1 MIEELYINGKAVDIE
16 TVDIVR
22 RYLSPYFQD
31 VNSLSNDSTYTI
43 KLPMTEKNM
52 AAFGYMNREDMN
64 TSIPYDFLRADY
76 YVNGLP
82 IIVNG
87 QARVLEVSQ
96 SIDIQITYGINRAK
110 YAPLFKRK
118 LNEITVRGGITS
130 DDWIVKWNKYEMFAT
145 GKKYKYLEYVSG
157 ERESDL
163 LDSGNVTMPI
173 PAPWNGH
180 EKEMTMHPYISYGNI
195 LDLIIADHN
204 IDNPSNTIAT
214 DTFDLLKTNVAN
226 KGLIL
231 GGNKANFSWSD
242 SVVYLEDEVFSDGQR
257 LRITDE
263 TIYRSGFFSYGD
275 ISSFLH
281 AMSTVSLY
289 GAIMDIEK
297 YPLIVSLNLLLTSGD
312 STKQPEIDMFRS
324 KRDGSGSELVTTL
337 PYTID
342 SEGDSFFNTT
352 FEIQAERQYLYYFL
366 IRLVN
371 AEGGENIVVVNDG
384 SLIITM
390 NIDKA
395 IYSIVSSV
403 VETQASGHYNCLMNL
418 PDMTAMEFVQEM
430 MVLSGCGV
438 SYDNDGKMTF
448 VKLDSL
454 NLSQSYDWTNKISL
468 IQSGVFKFN
477 NMAQR
482 NRIAYANSQNVNHVC
497 EGFINV
503 SDLTLDEQQDMYV
516 LKFNAPDKN
525 QNGLAEFILYKQ
537 KVTEQTSGVSFANE
551 YNEKPSVA
559 VYDNSGDAIVEI
571 IKPNDIDSQVGFINA
586 NYINFKKL
594 VNRPIVKDVE
604 VNIDFFT
611 SANLDLKKAVYVG
624 EWGKYC
630 IVLELNAPNKEV
642 ATAKLLLINQSL

>member
-1 MIEELYINGKAVDIE
+1 MIEELYINGKSVDIE

-31 VNSLSNDSTYTI
+31 VNALMNDSTYTI

-87 QARVLEVSQ
+87 QARVLDVSQ

-130 DDWIVKWNKYEMFAT
+130 DDWIVNWNRAAISVT
-145 GKKYKYLEYVSG
+145 GKKYKYIDYVSG
-157 ERESDL
+157 IRESDIL
-163 LDSGNVTMPI
+163 VSGGESLNIEI
-173 PAPWNGH
+173 PAPYLGH
-180 EKEMTMHPYISYGNI
+180 EKEMTMHPYISFGNI

-214 DTFDLLKTNVAN
+214 DTFNLLKTNVAD

-231 GGNKANFSWSD
+231 GGNKGVKSFEKE
-242 SVVYLEDEVFSDGQR
+242 SVLSTTTRYNAGQNID
-257 LRITDE
+257 LQAYTAGTFIINSAIDAFALNQLT
-263 TIYRSGFFSYGD
+263 
-275 ISSFLH
+275 
-281 AMSTVSLY
+281 LY
-289 GAIMDIEK
+289 NGT
-297 YPLIVSLNLLLTSGD
+297 YPLEVVVDVVSVDTLI
-312 STKQPEIDMFRS
+312 PEIPDPKLPHFI
-324 KRDGSGSELVTTL
+324 KLVKFVEGTTWDVVQEL
-337 PYTID
+337 PYTMLDEDTSKTDTTITID
-342 SEGDSFFNTT
+342 AKYGEIYAFVFDSSSFNGTSGGVY
-352 FEIQAERQYLYYFL
+352 IQSGSTITIKQT
-366 IRLVN
+366 VN
-371 AEGGENIVVVNDG
+371 
-384 SLIITM
+384 
-390 NIDKA
+390 
-395 IYSIVSSV
+395 SSFYRCSDTV
-403 VETQASGHYNCLMNL
+403 AGHYDCLLNL
-418 PDMTAMEFVQEM
+418 PDMTAMEFIQEM

-438 SYDNDGKMTF
+438 SYDADGKMTF

-454 NLSQSYDWTNKISL
+454 NLSQSYNWTNKISL

-525 QNGLAEFILYKQ
+525 PNGLAEFILYKQ

-551 YNEKPSVA
+551 YSEKPSVA

-571 IKPNDIDSQVGFINA
+571 IKPNDIGSQVGFINA